1 VFVQYHDGPTISL
14 SMPTYDLE
22 VRSLCESHEEMVYE
36 TQGGYLPVKQVMMT
50 SRVRKMKR
58 TWGRW
63 RTRWQFNILQKLGK
77 SNQGGPT
84 TNL

>member
-1 VFVQYHDGPTISL
+1 
-14 SMPTYDLE
+14 MPTYDLE

-58 TWGRW
+58 T
-63 RTRWQFNILQKLGK
+63 
-77 SNQGGPT
+77 
-84 TNL
+84 